1 MTSDNSLIHFLLL
14 PRYHINQSSN
24 WLKLKTIRE
33 ALYDLGLYG
42 YGDMELEAI
51 IECYE
56 DLKTEIELSPI
67 LKRMMVY
74 YKEKIEEK

>member
-1 MTSDNSLIHFLLL
+1 
-14 PRYHINQSSN
+14 
-24 WLKLKTIRE
+24 
-33 ALYDLGLYG
+33 
-42 YGDMELEAI
+42 MELEAI